1 MNTKFKEED
10 QVIKLRQDEMNTIYG
25 GDVTVGEA
33 AGVACGF
40 LIVGLFS
47 VNIAIVAT
55 SLILSPTACG
65 VAIGSLL
72 Q

>member
-1 MNTKFKEED
+1 M
-10 QVIKLRQDEMNTIYG
+10 IKLRQDEMNTIYG

-33 AGVACGF
+33 AGVACG
-40 LIVGLFS
+40 LLVAGLFTG
-47 VNIAIVAT
+47 NIVMVAT
-55 SLILSPTACG
+55 SLIFAPTACG